1 MANDQRR
8 RVLILIPTLQGGGAE
23 RVIVTLLRH
32 MDRSR
37 FRFTLAV
44 VDARGAL
51 FRQDVPADVDFLDL
65 GCSRVRHA
73 LPSIL
78 RLIWRCRPHVVLT
91 TIGHLNLALALLR
104 VFMPRG
110 TRLLARETV
119 VVSKN
124 LQQQGRAWIWALAYR
139 LLGRSF
145 DVLVCQSQDMKDDL
159 VVNFRIP
166 ADKTVVINNPVD
178 VLRLR
183 RLAAEPM
190 PAGAMTTEVEGV
202 LKLVAAGRLVEQKGF
217 DLLLEA
223 VSRCRNIPIQLT
235 ILGEGPQQP
244 KLEAQARALGILD
257 RVHFAGFQ
265 PNPYPF
271 LRWADAFVL
280 SSRFEGFPNV
290 VLEALACGRPVIAT
304 PAPGGVREILGGME
318 GCVLA
323 TAVSAEALAQAIQQF
338 VRGVEI
344 PVTAVA
350 PYSVDSICR
359 RYEELFL

>member
-1 MANDQRR
+1 MTSDARR
-8 RVLILIPTLQGGGAE
+8 HVLFLLPTLQGGGAE
-23 RVIVTLLRH
+23 RVVTTLLRH
-32 MDRSR
+32 LDRSK
-37 FRFTLAV
+37 FRLTLAV
-44 VDARGAL
+44 VDARNAV
-51 FRQDVPADVDFLDL
+51 FRDELPADMDFLDL

-78 RLIWRCRPHVVLT
+78 RLIWRCRPHAVLT
-91 TIGHLNLALALLR
+91 TIGHLNLALALMRPLL
-104 VFMPRG
+104 PRG
-110 TRLLARETV
+110 TRLLARETI

-139 LLGRSF
+139 LLGRAF
-145 DVLVCQSQDMKDDL
+145 DVVVCQSQDMKNDL
-159 VVNFRIP
+159 VVNFHIP
-166 ADKTVVINNPVD
+166 ADKTIVINNPVD

-183 RLAAEPM
+183 QQAAEPM
-190 PAGAMTTEVEGV
+190 PAGALTTDVEGA
-202 LKLVAAGRLVEQKGF
+202 LRLVAAGRLVEQKGF
-217 DLLLEA
+217 DLLLDA

-235 ILGEGPQQP
+235 ILGEGPQQAA
-244 KLEAQARALGILD
+244 LEAQARALGILD

-290 VLEALACGRPVIAT
+290 VLEVLACGRPVIAT

-344 PVTAVA
+344 PVAAVA